1 MHFYTKKNEM
11 KKWKKIQLM
20 SIETLKVRFFNK
32 QQKIN
37 LNWVGLKKNGLK
49 IELFYFGW
57 YVIWQL
63 TLTTQSIF
71 FNFLIS
77 IMKAIMLLLE
87 WDYDLKMLN
96 N

>member
-37 LNWVGLKKNGLK
+37 LNWVGLKKMG
-49 IELFYFGW
+49 
-57 YVIWQL
+57 
-63 TLTTQSIF
+63 
-71 FNFLIS
+71 
-77 IMKAIMLLLE
+77 
-87 WDYDLKMLN
+87 
-96 N
+96 